1 MTFRKAWVAAGLALA
16 ICSAPANAADF
27 GGIREIGGD
36 VPVPVPAP
44 APVPIYDYDLDWS
57 AGWYVRVDGGY
68 NLFSDPTIDSGG
80 TITDTTNTSI
90 DNSWS
95 IGGGIGRYFGGGFRG
110 DITVDHLFDSEVQGS
125 LYCEC
130 GDFLGD
136 AKFDFSSTV
145 VLANLYYDFNRGG
158 RFVPYIGAGI
168 GFAHNETSSGTVDGA
183 CDCEGAIEKGSSNN
197 FAAAAMAGVSW
208 RIRGGETSYVGGLKD
223 EPVAVSSGHALYL
236 DLGYRFLYLGDTRTG
251 DMTFTSSPEV
261 AEPKVKNI
269 TAQEVRVGLRYDLN

>member
-80 TITDTTNTSI
+80 TITDFTKTSI

-168 GFAHNETSSGTVDGA
+168 GFAHNETSSGTVDVA